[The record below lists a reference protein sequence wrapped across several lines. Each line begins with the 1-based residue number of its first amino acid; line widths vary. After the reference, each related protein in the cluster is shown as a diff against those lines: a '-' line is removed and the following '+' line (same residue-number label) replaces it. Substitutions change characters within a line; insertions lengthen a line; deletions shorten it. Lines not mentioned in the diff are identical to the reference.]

1 MKDELVIKCKNCGQ
15 QIGAKF
21 LDDMFV
27 VGGLIVREVHGICVC
42 CGTAF
47 HYELNDDKLDQLLV
61 RMSNGKR
68 RKK

>member
-1 MKDELVIKCKNCGQ
+1 MKDELIVKCKNCGQ

-47 HYELNDDKLDQLLV
+47 HYELEDDKLDQLLV
-61 RMSNGKR
+61 RMSNGKG